1 MGKAGLAG
9 DCEYAEKGLIMDMES
24 AYREAIALDNQ
35 DELSGYRSRF
45 ISGEEKLIY
54 LDGNSLGRLP
64 EESKAILEHSV
75 SFEWGERLIRSWN
88 EDWYTRNI
96 ELGNKIARIAG
107 ASEGEV
113 IITDTTSVNLYKLA
127 HAALRF
133 QNGRRRIVTD
143 ELNFPS
149 DLYILQGLV
158 KEFGEEFELAVVS
171 SRDGMTIDT
180 IDLKA
185 VIDENTALVSLS
197 HVAFKSAFRYNMKE
211 ITALAHEKG
220 AMILWDLSH
229 SIGAVPGELN
239 TANADLAVGCTYKY
253 LNGGPG
259 SPAFLYL
266 RWDLQEKLSSPIWG
280 WFGEKNP
287 FDFELNYRPGAGIK
301 RFLAGTPPILALKT
315 IEPTLDMLNETGMD
329 RIRKKS
335 VSQSEYLLRL
345 AEKYLYQLGFGPG
358 SPFDPEKRGSHI
370 SLRHPEAYRICKAL
384 IDPDVRDY
392 VVIPDFREPDNIRL
406 GITPLYTTYKEIF
419 MAVREIKEIVE
430 NKLFLKYS
438 SEREQVT

>member
-1 MGKAGLAG
+1 MYKEA
-9 DCEYAEKGLIMDMES
+9 LI
-24 AYREAIALDNQ
+24 LDEL
-35 DELSGYRSRF
+35 DELSSYRSKF
-45 ISGEEKLIY
+45 FSGDEKLIY

-64 EESKAILEHSV
+64 VESKAILERSV
-75 SFEWGERLIRSWN
+75 IIEWGERLIRSWN
-88 EDWYTRNI
+88 EEWFTKNI
-96 ELGNKIARIAG
+96 ELGDKIAMIAG

-113 IITDTTSVNLYKLA
+113 IVTDTTSVNLYKLA
-127 HAALRF
+127 HAALKF
-133 QNGRRRIVTD
+133 KEGRRRIVTD

-158 KEFGEEFELAVVS
+158 KDFGEGYELVVVS

-180 IDLKA
+180 GDLKGK
-185 VIDENTALVSLS
+185 IDGNTALVSLS

-220 AMILWDLSH
+220 AMVLWDLSH

-239 TANADLAVGCTYKY
+239 ESNADLAVGCTYKY

-259 SPAFLYL
+259 SPAFLYV
-266 RWDLQEKLSSPIWG
+266 RKDLQDKLSSPIWG

-287 FDFELNYRPGAGIK
+287 FDFELKYRPGEGIR
-301 RFLAGTPPILALKT
+301 RFLAGTPPILSLKA
-315 IEPTLDMLNETGMD
+315 IEPTLDMLNEAGMD
-329 RIRKKS
+329 KIRKKS
-335 VSQSEYLLRL
+335 VSQSEFLLRL
-345 AEKYLYQLGFGPG
+345 AEGFLWPLGFQPG
-358 SPFDPEKRGSHI
+358 SPLDPEKRGSHV

-384 IDPDVRDY
+384 IDPDIGET

-406 GITPLYTTYKEIF
+406 GITPLYTTYTEIF
-419 MAVREIKEIVE
+419 TAVREIRKTVE
-430 NKLFLKYS
+430 DNLFLRYS

>member
-1 MGKAGLAG
+1 
-9 DCEYAEKGLIMDMES
+9 MES
-24 AYREAIALDNQ
+24 AYREAVALDNQ
-35 DELSGYRSRF
+35 DGFAGYRSRF
-45 ISGEEKLIY
+45 IYGDEKLIY

-64 EESKAILEHSV
+64 AESKAMLDRSV
-75 SFEWGERLIRSWN
+75 SHEWGERLIRSWN
-88 EDWYTRNI
+88 EDWFTKNI
-96 ELGNKIARIAG
+96 ELGDKIARIAG

-113 IITDTTSVNLYKLA
+113 VITDTTSVNLYKLA

-133 QNGRRRIVTD
+133 QKGRTRIVTD

-158 KEFGEEFELAVVS
+158 QDSGEGYELVIVS

-180 IDLKA
+180 GDLKA
-185 VIDENTALVSLS
+185 VIDDNTALVSLS
-197 HVAFKSAFRYNMKE
+197 HVAFKSAFRYSMKE
-211 ITALAHEKG
+211 ITALAHDKG

-239 TANADLAVGCTYKY
+239 ESDADLAVGCTYKY

-259 SPAFLYL
+259 SPAFLYV
-266 RWDLQEKLSSPIWG
+266 RQDLQEKLSSPIWG

-287 FDFELNYRPGAGIK
+287 FDFELKYRPGEGIK

-315 IEPTLDMLNETGMD
+315 IEPTVDMLNEAGKDM
-329 RIRKKS
+329 IRKKS

-345 AEKYLYQLGFGPG
+345 ADKFLYPLGFQPG
-358 SPFDPEKRGSHI
+358 SPLDPEKRGSHV

-384 IDPDVRDY
+384 IDPEVGEN

-406 GITPLYTTYKEIF
+406 GITPLYTTYTEIF
-419 MAVREIKEIVE
+419 MAIREIRDIVE
-430 NKLFLKYS
+430 NKLYLKYS
-438 SEREQVT
+438 VKKEQVT

>member
-1 MGKAGLAG
+1 
-9 DCEYAEKGLIMDMES
+9 MDMES
-24 AYREAIALDNQ
+24 AYREAVALDNQ
-35 DELSGYRSRF
+35 DGFAGYRSRF
-45 ISGEEKLIY
+45 IYGDEKLIY

-64 EESKAILEHSV
+64 AESKAMLDRSV
-75 SFEWGERLIRSWN
+75 SHEWGERLIRSWN
-88 EDWYTRNI
+88 EDWFTKNI
-96 ELGNKIARIAG
+96 ELGDKIARIAG

-113 IITDTTSVNLYKLA
+113 VITDTTSVNLYKLA

-133 QNGRRRIVTD
+133 QKGRTRIVTD

-158 KEFGEEFELAVVS
+158 QDSGEGYELVIVS

-180 IDLKA
+180 GDLKA
-185 VIDENTALVSLS
+185 VIDDNTALVSLS
-197 HVAFKSAFRYNMKE
+197 HVAFKSAFRYSMKE
-211 ITALAHEKG
+211 ITALAHDKG

-239 TANADLAVGCTYKY
+239 ESDADLAVGCTYKY

-259 SPAFLYL
+259 SPAFLYV
-266 RWDLQEKLSSPIWG
+266 RKDLQEKLSSPIWG

-287 FDFELNYRPGAGIK
+287 FDFELKYRPGEGIK

-315 IEPTLDMLNETGMD
+315 IEPTVDMLNEAGKDM
-329 RIRKKS
+329 IRKKS

-345 AEKYLYQLGFGPG
+345 ADKFLYPLGFQPG
-358 SPFDPEKRGSHI
+358 SPLDPEKRGSHV

-384 IDPDVRDY
+384 IDPEVGEN
-392 VVIPDFREPDNIRL
+392 VVIPDFREPDNVRL
-406 GITPLYTTYKEIF
+406 GITPLYTTYTEIF
-419 MAVREIKEIVE
+419 MAIREIRDIVE
-430 NKLFLKYS
+430 NKLYLKYS
-438 SEREQVT
+438 VKKEQVT